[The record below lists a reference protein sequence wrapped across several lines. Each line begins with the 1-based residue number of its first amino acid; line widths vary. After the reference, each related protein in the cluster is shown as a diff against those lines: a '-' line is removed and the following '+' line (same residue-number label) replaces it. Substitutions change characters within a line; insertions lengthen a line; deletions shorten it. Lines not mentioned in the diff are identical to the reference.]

1 MISIQVECLHWVFN
15 QQSLRKEDDM
25 QTAEQMRTRTK
36 SMSTKEKERIEKL
49 DLINFIEISIM
60 EASDN
65 CKYVAEM
72 DIDLILRT
80 IESKI
85 PRYSWKNGDQRQKLY
100 NDQLL
105 KLGSLGYTVIS
116 APDGESLLISWC
128 EK

>member
-1 MISIQVECLHWVFN
+1 
-15 QQSLRKEDDM
+15 M